1 MSGLSVRAWILAT
14 LCKCVSLGFFVERKR
29 EREVKRGWRSETST
43 IGNNR
48 IERFTM
54 RHAKAYSRHTKL
66 FDRAYSL
73 TVSCKSLVTGLRRE
87 ASSSASLHPPS
98 CFFFLFLW
106 LPFFMNSR
114 LRRSEDHRKAPTVEA
129 SKREFLINGRVNPS
143 LRIVLISRGGTV
155 TVVVNIRRGTAP
167 FPARFFTSSVVSSN
181 PMLTTIQTTMDRII
195 HNWYIDLCM
204 QRTS

>member
-1 MSGLSVRAWILAT
+1 MCILGIFRGKEKGARGKKGMEKRDFDDRKQSDRAFYDAPRESVLTPHKVIRS
-14 LCKCVSLGFFVERKR
+14 SLFSDSLMQIPRNRVA
-29 EREVKRGWRSETST
+29 KRGIILCFSLPSQL
-43 IGNNR
+43 
-48 IERFTM
+48 
-54 RHAKAYSRHTKL
+54 L
-66 FDRAYSL
+66 FF
-73 TVSCKSLVTGLRRE
+73 
-87 ASSSASLHPPS
+87 P
-98 CFFFLFLW
+98 LFLW